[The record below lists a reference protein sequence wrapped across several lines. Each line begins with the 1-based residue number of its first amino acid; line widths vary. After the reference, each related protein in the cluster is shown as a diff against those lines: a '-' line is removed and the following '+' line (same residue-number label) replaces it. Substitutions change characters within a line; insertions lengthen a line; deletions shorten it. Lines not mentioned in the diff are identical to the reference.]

1 MLSPQRVTSLPRTQR
16 PIRRRKFMG
25 VLYKGAFKARASL
38 LVSLFAA
45 LLSACTTVPKAPD
58 AEPPMP
64 PAVVVTPIPQVTPVP
79 ESSPAPAP
87 SPIPA
92 PIPTPETPRPLVEII
107 PAPAAPTPVNPEA
120 SAIANL
126 AGWRD
131 SDVTPALVAFN
142 RSCGAWSKELAGDY
156 LNAALPEYGTYGDWA
171 SACEAAKRVNIDYGS
186 AHDFFERYFDPVHL
200 APRAGERGLLT
211 GYYQPEIEVRRR
223 ADAYFNEPI
232 LAVPKSKAAQ
242 KLPRSKIGPTT
253 SRVIAYGRPM
263 DVFFMQIQGSGH
275 IRFKDGATVRA
286 AYAGNN
292 GYNYKS
298 IGKVLIDRGEIT
310 KDKSSKR
317 DIEAW
322 MAKAGPKKS
331 RELMNENK
339 RYIFFVEQ
347 KIEIG
352 EGPNGAMRVPL
363 TGMGSM
369 AVDPHYHPY
378 GALIWLN
385 VKLPMSAGD
394 YRGTEQGVLLAAQ
407 DTGKAIRGALR
418 GDIYFGSGKAA
429 GQLAGVMK
437 HSGDWYLLLPK
448 QLASRLKAQAGI
460 S

>member
-1 MLSPQRVTSLPRTQR
+1 LW
-16 PIRRRKFMG
+16 K
-25 VLYKGAFKARASL
+25 
-38 LVSLFAA
+38 LF
-45 LLSACTTVPKAPD
+45 L
-58 AEPPMP
+58 
-64 PAVVVTPIPQVTPVP
+64 
-79 ESSPAPAP
+79 
-87 SPIPA
+87 
-92 PIPTPETPRPLVEII
+92 R
-107 PAPAAPTPVNPEA
+107 
-120 SAIANL
+120 
-126 AGWRD
+126 
-131 SDVTPALVAFN
+131 
-142 RSCGAWSKELAGDY
+142 
-156 LNAALPEYGTYGDWA
+156 
-171 SACEAAKRVNIDYGS
+171 
-186 AHDFFERYFDPVHL
+186 PVHL

-369 AVDPHYHPY
+369 AVDPRYHPY